1 MNKIHKYSCSK
12 TSIKDVL
19 EQEYLYIIH
28 FLSNDL
34 LKNTEREKSYI
45 IKSLQLFYAFI
56 CSEMLN
62 YEMTW
67 RLIMEGISRTFHF
80 FSIVFLG
87 FIDLF

>member
-19 EQEYLYIIH
+19 EHLYIIH
-28 FLSNDL
+28 CLSNDL

-62 YEMTW
+62 YEMT
-67 RLIMEGISRTFHF
+67 
-80 FSIVFLG
+80 
-87 FIDLF
+87 